1 MRTPTPDEPLR
12 VVELFSG
19 IGAQAMA
26 LKVAGIPHVVVGT
39 SEIDAAAMR
48 SYEAIHGP
56 VPQLGDIT
64 ELEELPDCDLVT
76 YSFPCIRGDQL
87 VRTGRGLVP
96 IRDVREGDTVLTHR
110 GRYMPV
116 TCVRMTGIHGTMAV
130 RTPMDTLVCTRDHM
144 VLTRLRLGSHARA
157 SRENHTTRT
166 FTAPYWCPAAALT
179 GSNYV
184 GYPISTKEEI
194 PEWGGLT
201 KEWSDGRVY
210 RFDDISGMLD
220 DPDFWYLCG
229 RYVADG
235 WPRSGGGIVIAVGKG
250 KEPHIDRLTRLFH
263 ASVANERTVTKL
275 HFPRIE
281 LEAFCEEMF
290 GHGAVGKFIDQ
301 RVVDLPVGLLKAFL
315 DGYVDGDGCDKGDCI
330 VASSV
335 SGRLIRDLQ
344 AVVAKVTH
352 MCPKYSFTSANP
364 TKTIEGREVHQRDV
378 HAVIWNKTVN
388 RQDKSFYEDGV
399 IWMPVKEVRTLNPTR
414 VYDIEVEEDHSFTA
428 SGMIVHNCQDLSVAG
443 LRRGMDEGSGTRSA
457 LLWEVGRLLER
468 AAERERERD
477 SPSASSW
484 RTCRRY

>member
-64 ELEELPDCDLVT
+64 ELEELPNCDLVT

-96 IRDVREGDTVLTHR
+96 IRDVKEGDTVLTHR

-144 VLTRLRLGSHARA
+144 VLTRLRLGSHAKE
-157 SRENHTTRT
+157 SRENHTSRT

-184 GYPISTKEEI
+184 GCPVPVGEGI
-194 PEWGGLT
+194 PEVQG
-201 KEWSDGRVY
+201 S
-210 RFDDISGMLD
+210 I
-220 DPDFWYLCG
+220 
-229 RYVADG
+229 
-235 WPRSGGGIVIAVGKG
+235 
-250 KEPHIDRLTRLFH
+250 
-263 ASVANERTVTKL
+263 
-275 HFPRIE
+275 
-281 LEAFCEEMF
+281 
-290 GHGAVGKFIDQ
+290 
-301 RVVDLPVGLLKAFL
+301 
-315 DGYVDGDGCDKGDCI
+315 
-330 VASSV
+330 
-335 SGRLIRDLQ
+335 
-344 AVVAKVTH
+344 
-352 MCPKYSFTSANP
+352 
-364 TKTIEGREVHQRDV
+364 
-378 HAVIWNKTVN
+378 
-388 RQDKSFYEDGV
+388 YEDGV

-468 AAERERERD
+468 AAERERD